1 MTVASGKKTFAQIK
15 ALCVMKAGGF
25 GMSLSV
31 DSKVKELM
39 NHPAAADLL
48 ETYSPG
54 FKTNP
59 QMKMVQGLTFR
70 KLASFPQAGLS
81 AEKVEEID
89 KALKALE

>member
-1 MTVASGKKTFAQIK
+1 
-15 ALCVMKAGGF
+15 MKAGGF

-39 NHPAAADLL
+39 NNPAAADLL

-59 QMKMVQGLTFR
+59 QMKMVQRLTFR

-81 AEKVEEID
+81 AEKVEAID